1 MPVLV
6 IISKNRGSISL
17 KNPRAQAIKNQLSE
31 KLNKSLK
38 RTVNDINMPNNRGK
52 WNNPILHGIKPNSF
66 AEFRHF
72 PLF

>member
-38 RTVNDINMPNNRGK
+38 RTVNDINMPNNRGMYII
-52 WNNPILHGIKPNSF
+52 ILIMQ
-66 AEFRHF
+66 
-72 PLF
+72 

>member
-38 RTVNDINMPNNRGK
+38 RTVNDINMPNNRGM
-52 WNNPILHGIKPNSF
+52 HAF
-66 AEFRHF
+66 Y
-72 PLF
+72 